1 MDLTPEQARIKA
13 NEHLA
18 SLYSNISDWTEATY
32 DQVVAAIAAGG
43 LSFSMNDIRTVCPG
57 ERHHQAGL
65 YFHAL
70 LMREPHLLVKVGEVR
85 SANPK
90 ARGKK
95 VNTYRLTT
103 SPSRFLKIRR
113 TERARKAE
121 QAKARAARQAAAA

>member
-13 NEHLA
+13 NEQLA
-18 SLYSNISDWTEATY
+18 SLYSNVTDWTEATY
-32 DQVVAAIAAGG
+32 DQAVAAIAADGQ
-43 LSFSMNDIRTVCPG
+43 SFSMNDVRAVLPDG
-57 ERHHQAGL
+57 QHHQAGL
-65 YFHAL
+65 YFHGL
-70 LMREPHLLVKVGEVR
+70 LMREPHLLVHIGEVR

-113 TERARKAE
+113 AERARKAE
-121 QAKARAARQAAAA
+121 QDKARAARQAAAA